1 MLNSD
6 SITQLEN
13 NHRKKAPLY
22 EQIRQQI
29 KTTIKTEPL
38 KAGDRLPSIY
48 ALAKKWK
55 VNYRTIRSAIDLLE
69 KDGLVVYRPNKGAIV
84 TESCDSKK
92 QFVLSYV
99 RWQRDAFCVSISN
112 GIRMYCEEHDISLRM
127 LDASKSHD
135 VFLNAIVHP
144 AQGVDG
150 ILIVPEHNKE
160 YKEAVAKAVSNGSK
174 VVLLDR
180 TLPGINASTVC
191 PDHFSGA
198 YEAVSH
204 LIKQHSMP
212 VYYFGRTEAPSSCKL
227 WVEGWK
233 EAMQNSNYFDLEKY
247 CFDLTPFEAGLLGQ
261 TDDTNLEAAKNLLSQ
276 IKEGKV
282 CVFAGNNYVARGI
295 YLAADELGLEIGK
308 NIFVVG
314 TGDAP
319 NPETFDVPLSCISQN
334 TESVGYEGARVLHE
348 LLKGNQGS
356 DIHVLLPT
364 ELNIRQSSLL
374 SSLEP

>member
-1 MLNSD
+1 MLNSN
-6 SITQLEN
+6 SITALEN

-29 KTTIKTEPL
+29 KTTIKTKPL

-69 KDGLVVYRPNKGAIV
+69 KDGVVVYRPNKGAV
-84 TESCDSKK
+84 VADNAVVDK
-92 QFVLSYV
+92 QLTLSYV
-99 RWQRDAFCVSISN
+99 RWQRDAFCVSISK
-112 GIRMYCEEHDISLRM
+112 GIRNYCEEHDIAFRM
-127 LDASKSHD
+127 LDASKSHE
-135 VFLNAIVHP
+135 VFLNAIVNP

-150 ILIVPEHNKE
+150 ILIVPEHNEE
-160 YKEAVAKAVSNGSK
+160 YKEAVAKAISNGSK

-180 TLPGINASTVC
+180 GLPGIDTSTVC

-198 YEAVSH
+198 FEAVSH
-204 LIKQHSMP
+204 LIKEHSLP
-212 VYYFGRTEAPSSCKL
+212 VYYLGRTEAPSSCKL

-247 CFDLTPFEAGLLGQ
+247 CFDVTPFEAGLLGQ
-261 TDDTNLEAAKNLLSQ
+261 TDDTNLKAAKKLLSQ
-276 IKEGKV
+276 IKEDKI
-282 CVFAGNNYVARGI
+282 CVFAGNNYVARGV
-295 YLAADELGLEIGK
+295 YLAAEERGLEIGK
-308 NIFVVG
+308 DIFLVG
-314 TGDAP
+314 SGDAP

-348 LLKGNQGS
+348 LLKGNQES

-374 SSLEP
+374 S

>member
-6 SITQLEN
+6 SIIQLED

-29 KTTIKTEPL
+29 KTTIKTVPL
-38 KAGDRLPSIY
+38 EAGYRLPSIY
-48 ALAKKWK
+48 ALAKKWN

-69 KDGLVVYRPNKGAIV
+69 KDGVVVYQPNKGAVVADNTV
-84 TESCDSKK
+84 TDK
-92 QFVLSYV
+92 QLVLSYV

-112 GIRMYCEEHDISLRM
+112 GIRKYCEEHDIAFRM
-127 LDASKSHD
+127 LDASKSHE
-135 VFLNAIVHP
+135 VFLNAIVNP
-144 AQGVDG
+144 VQGVDG
-150 ILIVPEHNKE
+150 ILIVPEHNEE

-198 YEAVSH
+198 FEAVSH
-204 LIKQHSMP
+204 LISEHSLP
-212 VYYFGRTEAPSSCKL
+212 VYYLGRTKSPSSCKL

-233 EAMQNSNYFDLEKY
+233 EAMRNSNFFELDKY
-247 CFDLTPFEAGLLGQ
+247 CFDISPYEEGLMGKV
-261 TDDTNLEAAKNLLSQ
+261 DDTNFEAARKLLSQ
-276 IKEGKV
+276 VKEDKI

-295 YLAADELGLEIGK
+295 YLAAEELGLKIGK
-308 NIFVVG
+308 DIFVVG
-314 TGDAP
+314 SGDAP

-334 TESVGYEGARVLHE
+334 TEGVGYEGARVLHE
-348 LLKGNQGS
+348 LLKGNQES
-356 DIHVLLPT
+356 DIHILLST
-364 ELNIRQSSLL
+364 ELQIRRSSL
-374 SSLEP
+374 PK